1 MKRWVTILFC
11 AGALGIFVVGATTIF
26 LFNRFSQGLPDIRQ
40 LATYDPAV
48 MTRVYAGDGRLIEE
62 YAIEGRVFVPIEE
75 IPQRIV
81 NAVVASEDQRFF
93 SHPGVD
99 PIGLTR
105 AVLVVIGEKISG
117 SGRRMKGAS
126 SITQQVAQK
135 FLLGREYSFDRKIR
149 EAILSLRI
157 ERAFTKE
164 HILELYLN
172 ESYFG
177 FGAYGIASASLSY
190 FNKSLDELTISE
202 AAFLAGVLK
211 GPNNYNPT
219 LYPEAAAIRR
229 DYVIGRML
237 DDGYI
242 ITSDAARAKN
252 ESIVTRDRDETKMV
266 HNADYFAETIRRDL
280 AQRYGDSA
288 LYEGGLSVRTSL
300 DPLLQEYAYNALR
313 DGLIAYDTR
322 HGWRGPMAN
331 FGASESGLEEFA
343 KFEGPDGLPSHWTT
357 ALVQA
362 VQRDSASIALP
373 DGRFGAVPLNE
384 LRWAREWQEDQRVG
398 EAVSDATQVLRIG
411 DVIAVEPVAK
421 STDGEE
427 YPDNTFAL
435 RQIPEING
443 AIIALDPHTGRV
455 LAMAGGFS
463 YEVSQFN
470 RATQALR
477 QPGSAFKPFVYM
489 AALDAGFTP
498 STQVLDAPFVIDQGP
513 GLPKWKPKNYSGQY
527 IGRATLRTG
536 IEKSQ
541 NLMTVRLAQAV
552 GMDKIAEFAEAFG
565 VVDALPHN
573 LSSSLGSEVTTA
585 LRLTAAYAQL
595 ANGGRKLEPTFIDRI
610 QDRSG
615 RTIYQA
621 DGRFC
626 DGCRGD
632 PWEGQGPP
640 KLLDE
645 RVQLADP
652 ATVYQIVHILEGVV
666 QNGTGRSVR
675 AVGKPIA
682 GKTGTSNDAMD
693 TWFLGFSP
701 DLAVGVFVGF
711 DEPRT
716 LGPKE
721 TGSSVAAPIFRDFIK
736 LALKDKPAKPFRVPP
751 GVSLVRVDHDSGRP
765 AQPGDSYVILEAF
778 RAGTSPGTQAAN
790 MGLSDQAGSMEDTAD
805 QPNAGGLY

>member
-1 MKRWVTILFC
+1 MKRWLTVFFC
-11 AGALGIFVVGATTIF
+11 AGMLGLFVAGAAGIF
-26 LFNRFSQGLPDIRQ
+26 LFNHFSQGLPDFRQ

-48 MTRVYAGDGRLIEE
+48 MTRVYAGDGRLMEE

-75 IPQRIV
+75 IPKRII

-105 AVLVVIGEKISG
+105 AVLVVVGEKLTG
-117 SGRRMKGAS
+117 SDKRMKGAS

-157 ERAFTKE
+157 EKAFTKE

-190 FNKSLDELTISE
+190 FNKSLDELTVSE

-219 LYPEAAAIRR
+219 RYPEAAAIRR
-229 DYVIGRML
+229 NYVVGRML
-237 DDGYI
+237 EDGYI
-242 ITSDAARAKN
+242 TPSDAALAKS
-252 ESIVTRDRDETKMV
+252 EEIEARTQDETKIV
-266 HNADYFAETIRRDL
+266 RNADYFAETIRRDL
-280 AQRYGDSA
+280 AQRYGDSI

-300 DPLLQEYAYNALR
+300 DPYLQEFAYTALR
-313 DGLIAYDTR
+313 DGLISYDMR
-322 HGWRGPMAN
+322 HGWRGPIAKIDL
-331 FGASESGLEEFA
+331 GEDSQQQFA
-343 KFEGPDGLPSHWTT
+343 KFENPEGLPSNWTL
-357 ALVQA
+357 ALVNA
-362 VQRDSASIALP
+362 VQVDRASIVLR
-373 DGRFGAVPLNE
+373 DGQVGVVPLGE

-398 EAVSDATQVLRIG
+398 DPISAARQVLNGG
-411 DVIAVEPVAK
+411 DVVAVERVLADA
-421 STDGEE
+421 DGNA
-427 YPDNTFAL
+427 YPENTYAL
-435 RQIPEING
+435 RQMPEING
-443 AIIALDPHTGRV
+443 SIVVMDPHTGRV

-463 YEVSQFN
+463 YEISQFN

-477 QPGSAFKPFVYM
+477 QPGSAFKPFVYL
-489 AALDAGFTP
+489 AALEEGFTP
-498 STQVLDAPFVIDQGP
+498 STLVLDAPFVIDQGP

-552 GMDKIAEFAEAFG
+552 GMDKIAEVAEAFG
-565 VVDALPHN
+565 VVDTLPHN
-573 LSSSLGSEVTTA
+573 LSSSLGSEVTTV
-585 LRLTAAYAQL
+585 LNLTAAYAQL

-615 RTIYQA
+615 DTIYQA
-621 DGRFC
+621 DNRFC
-626 DGCRGD
+626 DGCQGD

-652 ATVYQIVHILEGVV
+652 ASVYQIVHILEGVV
-666 QNGTGRSVR
+666 QHGTGRSVR
-675 AVGKPIA
+675 AVGKPVA

-721 TGSSVAAPIFRDFIK
+721 TGSSVAAPIFRDFMK
-736 LALKDKPAKPFRVPP
+736 LALKDNAAKPFRVPP
-751 GVSLVRVDHDSGRP
+751 GVSLVRVNHDTGLP
-765 AQPGDSYVILEAF
+765 AQPGDSRVILEAF
-778 RAGTSPGTQAAN
+778 RAGTSPTTQVSN
-790 MGLSDQAGSMEDTAD
+790 MGLSDQLNPAEESSE

>member
-1 MKRWVTILFC
+1 MKRWLTILFC
-11 AGALGIFVVGATTIF
+11 AGMLGIFIAGVAAIF
-26 LFNRFSQGLPDIRQ
+26 LFNHFSKGLPDFRQ
-40 LATYDPAV
+40 LATYDPSV
-48 MTRVYAGDGRLIEE
+48 MTRVYAGNGRLIQE

-75 IPQRIV
+75 IPRRIV

-105 AVLVVIGEKISG
+105 AVFVVIGEKLSG
-117 SGRRMKGAS
+117 TGGRMKGAS

-177 FGAYGIASASLSY
+177 YGAYGIASAALSY

-202 AAFLAGVLK
+202 SAFLAGVLK
-211 GPNNYNPT
+211 GPNNYNPVR
-219 LYPEAAAIRR
+219 YPEAATVRR
-229 DYVIGRML
+229 NYVVGRML

-242 ITSDAARAKN
+242 TPADAAAAKSEPI
-252 ESIVTRDRDETKMV
+252 ESRDKDETKMV
-266 HNADYFAETIRRDL
+266 RDADYFAETIRRDL
-280 AQRYGDSA
+280 AQRYGDTA

-300 DPLLQEYAYNALR
+300 DPRLQALASDALR
-313 DGLIAYDTR
+313 NGLITYDRR
-322 HGWRGPMAN
+322 HGWRGPLSQLAN
-331 FGASESGLEEFA
+331 GEDGLSEF
-343 KFEGPDGLPSHWTT
+343 KVMPNPDGLAPGWTI

-362 VQRDSASIALP
+362 VRSDSASVALR
-373 DGRFGAVPLNE
+373 DGQTGTIPLSE
-384 LRWAREWQEDQRVG
+384 LRWAREWLPDQLVG
-398 EAVSDATQVLRIG
+398 GSVTTATQVLSVG
-411 DVIAVEPVAK
+411 DVIAVERVTK
-421 STDGEE
+421 QSDGSA
-427 YPDNTFAL
+427 YPENTFAL
-435 RQIPEING
+435 RQTPNVNG
-443 AIIALDPHTGRV
+443 AIVAMDPHTGRV
-455 LAMAGGFS
+455 LAMSGGFA
-463 YEVSQFN
+463 YDKSQFN

-477 QPGSAFKPFVYM
+477 QPGSAFKPFVYL
-489 AALDAGFTP
+489 AALEAGFTP
-498 STQVLDAPFVIDQGP
+498 STLVLDAPFVMDQGP
-513 GLPKWKPKNYSGQY
+513 GLPKWKPKNYSGEY

-552 GMDKIAEFAEAFG
+552 GMDKVAKVSEAFG
-565 VVDALPHN
+565 VVNKMPHN
-573 LSSSLGSEVTTA
+573 LSSSLGSEVTTV
-585 LRLTAAYAQL
+585 LRLTAGYAQL

-615 RTIYQA
+615 QTIYRA
-621 DGRFC
+621 DNRIC
-626 DGCRGD
+626 IGCQGD
-632 PWEGQGPP
+632 PWEGQTPP
-640 KLLDE
+640 SVPDE
-645 RVQLADP
+645 RVQLAD
-652 ATVYQIVHILEGVV
+652 AASVYQMVHILEGVV

-675 AVGKPIA
+675 VIGKPLA

-693 TWFLGFSP
+693 AWFLGFAP

-716 LGPKE
+716 LGPRE
-721 TGSSVAAPIFRDFIK
+721 TGSSVAAPIFREFMGH
-736 LALKDKPAKPFRVPP
+736 ALEGKPAKPFRVPP
-751 GVSLVRVDHDSGRP
+751 GVSLVRVEHDTGRP
-765 AQPGDSYVILEAF
+765 AQPGDAHVILEAF
-778 RAGTSPGTQAAN
+778 RAGTSPSTQATV
-790 MGLSDQAGSMEDTAD
+790 MGRPEEMDIGEDVPN

>member
-1 MKRWVTILFC
+1 MKRWLPILFS
-11 AGALGIFVVGATTIF
+11 AGMVSVFVVGAAAIF
-26 LFNRFSQGLPDIRQ
+26 LFNYFSQGLPDFRQ
-40 LATYDPAV
+40 LATYDPSV
-48 MTRVYAGDGRLIEE
+48 MTRVYAGDGRLLEE

-75 IPQRIV
+75 IPRRVV

-105 AVLVVIGEKISG
+105 AVLVVIGEKLSG
-117 SGRRMKGAS
+117 SERRMKGAS

-157 ERAFTKE
+157 ERAFSKE

-177 FGAYGIASASLSY
+177 YGAYGIASASLSY

-219 LYPEAAAIRR
+219 RYPEAATIRR
-229 DYVIGRML
+229 NYVLGRML
-237 DDGYI
+237 EDGYI
-242 ITSDAARAKN
+242 TPSEAAIAKSETIIARN
-252 ESIVTRDRDETKMV
+252 RDETEMV
-266 HNADYFAETIRRDL
+266 GNADYFAETVRRDL
-280 AQRYGDSA
+280 AQRYGDDA

-300 DPLLQEYAYNALR
+300 DPKLQEYAHNALR
-313 DGLIAYDTR
+313 DGLIAYDMR
-322 HGWRGPMAN
+322 HGWRGPIAN
-331 FGASESGLEEFA
+331 LGDGAIASEEFA
-343 KFEGPDGLPSHWTT
+343 KFPNPDGLPEDWTL
-357 ALVQA
+357 ALVNSVRA
-362 VQRDSASIALP
+362 ESASISLRHGQVGNLP
-373 DGRFGAVPLNE
+373 TNE
-384 LRWAREWQEDQRVG
+384 LRWAREWQEEQRVG
-398 EAVSDATQVLRIG
+398 DPVTAATQVLKVG
-411 DVIAVEPVAK
+411 DVVAVK
-421 STDGEE
+421 SVQFKPDGSE
-427 YPDNTFAL
+427 YPENTFAL
-435 RQIPEING
+435 RQIPDING
-443 AIIALDPHTGRV
+443 AIVAIDPHTGRV
-455 LAMAGGFS
+455 LAMSGGFS
-463 YEVSQFN
+463 YATSQFN

-477 QPGSAFKPFVYM
+477 QPGSAFKPFVYL
-489 AALDAGFTP
+489 AALESGFTP
-498 STQVLDAPFVIDQGP
+498 STTVLDAPFVVDQGP

-541 NLMTVRLAQAV
+541 NLMTVRLAQTI
-552 GMDKIAEFAEAFG
+552 GMEKIAEIAEEFG
-565 VVDALPHN
+565 VVDTLPHN
-573 LSSSLGSEVTTA
+573 LSSSLGSEVTTV

-615 RTIYQA
+615 QTIYRA
-621 DGRFC
+621 DIRFC
-626 DGCRGD
+626 DGCQGD

-640 KLLDE
+640 ELQEE
-645 RVQLADP
+645 RAQLSNA
-652 ATVYQIVHILEGVV
+652 ASVYQVVHILEGVV

-675 AVGKPIA
+675 AVGKPLA

-716 LGPKE
+716 LGPRE
-721 TGSSVAAPIFRDFIK
+721 TGSSVAAPIFRDFMT
-736 LALKDKPAKPFRVPP
+736 LALKDTPAKPFRVPQ
-751 GVSLVRVDHDSGRP
+751 GVNLVRVDHDSGQP
-765 AQPGDSYVILEAF
+765 ARPGDTRVILEAF
-778 RAGTSPGTQAAN
+778 KAGTSPSTQASI
-790 MGLSDQAGSMEDTAD
+790 MGQPGIEGAVENPAD

>member
-1 MKRWVTILFC
+1 MKRWLPILIST
-11 AGALGIFVVGATTIF
+11 GLIGVFVVGATAIF
-26 LFNRFSQGLPDIRQ
+26 LFYHFSQGLPDYRQ
-40 LATYDPAV
+40 LATYDPRV
-48 MTRVYAGDGRLIEE
+48 MTRVYAGDGRLLEE

-75 IPQRIV
+75 IPSRIV

-105 AVLVVIGEKISG
+105 AVLVVIGEKLSG
-117 SGRRMKGAS
+117 SERRMKGAS

-157 ERAFTKE
+157 ERAFSKE

-219 LYPEAAAIRR
+219 RYPEAATIRR

-237 DDGYI
+237 EDDY
-242 ITSDAARAKN
+242 ITSSEAAIAKN
-252 ESIVTRDRDETKMV
+252 DAIIARDRDETIMV
-266 HNADYFAETIRRDL
+266 GNADYFAETVRRDL

-300 DPLLQEYAYNALR
+300 DPQLQKYAHDALR
-313 DGLIAYDTR
+313 NGLIAYDMR
-322 HGWRGPMAN
+322 HGWRGPIAN
-331 FGASESGLEEFA
+331 ISSGATASEEFM
-343 KFEGPDGLPSHWTT
+343 KFENPEGLPEGWTV
-357 ALVQA
+357 AFVESVRA
-362 VQRDSASIALP
+362 ESASILLRDGLSGNLP
-373 DGRFGAVPLNE
+373 LDE
-384 LRWAREWQEDQRVG
+384 LRWAREWQEEQRVG
-398 EAVSDATQVLRIG
+398 GPISSARQVLNVG
-411 DVIAVEPVAK
+411 DIIAVERVQSKP
-421 STDGEE
+421 DGEE
-427 YPDNTFAL
+427 YPENTYAL
-435 RQIPEING
+435 RQMPDING
-443 AIIALDPHTGRV
+443 AIVALDPHTGRV
-455 LAMAGGFS
+455 LAMSGGFS
-463 YEVSQFN
+463 YATSQFN
-470 RATQALR
+470 RATQAMR
-477 QPGSAFKPFVYM
+477 QPGSAFKPFVYL
-489 AALDAGFTP
+489 AALESGFTP
-498 STQVLDAPFVIDQGP
+498 STTVLDAPFVVDQGP

-541 NLMTVRLAQAV
+541 NLMTVRLAQTV
-552 GMDKIAEFAEAFG
+552 GMEKISEVAEDFG
-565 VVDALPHN
+565 VVDTLPHN
-573 LSSSLGSEVTTA
+573 LSSSLGSEVTTV

-615 RTIYQA
+615 QTIYRA
-621 DGRFC
+621 DIRFC
-626 DGCRGD
+626 EGCRGD
-632 PWEGQGPP
+632 PWEGQVPP
-640 KLLDE
+640 QLLDE
-645 RVQLADP
+645 RTQLSNP
-652 ATVYQIVHILEGVV
+652 ANVYQMVHILEGVV

-675 AVGKPIA
+675 AVGKPLA

-716 LGPKE
+716 LGPRE
-721 TGSSVAAPIFRDFIK
+721 TGSSVAAPIFREFMTS
-736 LALKDKPAKPFRVPP
+736 ALKDAPAKPFRVPQ
-751 GVSLVRVDHDSGRP
+751 GVNLVRVDHNSGQP
-765 AQPGDSYVILEAF
+765 ARPGDSRVILEAF
-778 RAGTSPGTQAAN
+778 KAGTSPGTQASI
-790 MGLSDQAGSMEDTAD
+790 MGQSNPESSIENPID

>member
-11 AGALGIFVVGATTIF
+11 AGALGVFIVGVATIF
-26 LFNRFSQGLPDIRQ
+26 LFNRFSQGLPDVRQ

-75 IPQRIV
+75 IPKRIV

-93 SHPGVD
+93 NHPGVD

-105 AVLVVIGEKISG
+105 AVLVVIGEKLSG

-211 GPNNYNPT
+211 GPNNYNPIS
-219 LYPEAAAIRR
+219 YPEAAAIRR

-237 DDGYI
+237 EDGYI
-242 ITSDAARAKN
+242 APSDAARAKS
-252 ESIVTRDRDETKMV
+252 ETIVARDRDETKIV

-300 DPLLQEYAYNALR
+300 DPLLQEFAYGALR

-331 FGASESGLEEFA
+331 LGTGEKSLEQFA
-343 KFEGPDGLPSHWTT
+343 EFEGPNGLPSNWTR

-362 VQRDSASIALP
+362 VQGDSASVVLS
-373 DGRFGAVPLNE
+373 DGRVGVVPLSE

-398 EAVSDATQVLRIG
+398 EAVSVATQVLRVG
-411 DVIAVEPVAK
+411 DVIAVEPVAMA
-421 STDGEE
+421 SDGEE

-443 AIIALDPHTGRV
+443 SIIALDPHTGRV

-498 STQVLDAPFVIDQGP
+498 STLVLDAPFVIDQGP

-552 GMDKIAEFAEAFG
+552 GMDKIAEIAEAFG
-565 VVDALPHN
+565 VVDTLPHN

-595 ANGGRKLEPTFIDRI
+595 ANSGRKLEPTFIDRI

-626 DGCRGD
+626 DGCQGD
-632 PWEGQGPP
+632 PWEGQRPP

-666 QNGTGRSVR
+666 QNGTGRSIR

-721 TGSSVAAPIFRDFIK
+721 TGSSVAAPIFRDFMK

-765 AQPGDSYVILEAF
+765 AQPGDSHVILEAF

-790 MGLSDQAGSMEDTAD
+790 LGLTDQVGSMEDSAD